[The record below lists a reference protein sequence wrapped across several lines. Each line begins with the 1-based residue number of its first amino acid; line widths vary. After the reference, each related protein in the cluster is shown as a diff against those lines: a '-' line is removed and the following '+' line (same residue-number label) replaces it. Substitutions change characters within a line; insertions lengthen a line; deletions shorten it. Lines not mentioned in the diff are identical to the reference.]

1 MQAIVN
7 AKGGSMNPGIA
18 PWATPPTKQMHQM
31 PPQMMSQMIA
41 QIAPTPRKIVQHPV
55 KIAKSRPQKG
65 SDEAKA
71 MMAKVRESS
80 KAKKGK

>member
-1 MQAIVN
+1 MI
-7 AKGGSMNPGIA
+7 
-18 PWATPPTKQMHQM
+18 QMM
-31 PPQMMSQMIA
+31 SPPQMMMPQ
-41 QIAPTPRKIVQHPV
+41 TPRKITQHPV
-55 KIAKSRPQKG
+55 KIAKSRPLKG